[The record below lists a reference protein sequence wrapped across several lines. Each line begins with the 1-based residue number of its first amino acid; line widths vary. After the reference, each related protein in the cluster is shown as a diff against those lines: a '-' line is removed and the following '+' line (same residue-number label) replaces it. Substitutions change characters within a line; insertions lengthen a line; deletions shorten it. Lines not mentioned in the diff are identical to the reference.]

1 VRVRALTYVRE
12 WCRFQAARGV
22 LEVKTRRVAAPF
34 RFLVLAA
41 GLAFLLIPAAQA
53 RSGGAGDIVGTW
65 TNAGG
70 GITITVVPRG
80 SDFVGEL
87 TTATKGCTSIGSIG
101 VPAWNITLP
110 SPAGG
115 TYSGTSMQNI
125 GTDSSGKC
133 WAEGVSEMA
142 AWNVSIDGS
151 RLTLVIGETSS
162 IWTKAQATTT
172 RAAAD
177 KAIRNAVSKGFT
189 AISAANKKLNA
200 CNNTRNSNRLG
211 ICRPVAYGL
220 LRVVHHWQTCFRRC
234 SVTNRGTPTVEAGR
248 RAALKSLQYWA
259 QVATAAANSFA
270 AAQSGNVAQQQRWYR
285 VYAAKFKLA
294 ESYKKRAWT
303 LLWPR

>member
-1 VRVRALTYVRE
+1 M
-12 WCRFQAARGV
+12 
-22 LEVKTRRVAAPF
+22 RRVAAHF
-34 RFLVLAA
+34 RFLWLAA
-41 GLAFLLIPAAQA
+41 GLAFLLVPAAQA

-70 GITITVVPRG
+70 GITITVVPQG
-80 SDFVGEL
+80 SGFVGEL
-87 TTATKGCTSIGSIG
+87 TAATKGCTSVGSIG
-101 VPAWNITLP
+101 VSAWNITLP

-125 GTDSSGKC
+125 GTDSTGKC

-151 RLTLVIGETSS
+151 RLTLVIGEATST
-162 IWTKAQATTT
+162 WTKAQATTT
-172 RAAAD
+172 PPATGKQAKLAAAD

-200 CNNTRNSNRLG
+200 CNNKLNTNTLG
-211 ICRPVAYGL
+211 LCRPVAYGL
-220 LRVVHHWQTCFRRC
+220 LRIVHHWQTCFKMC
-234 SVTNRGTPTVEAGR
+234 SVANRGTPTVEAGR
-248 RAALKSLQYWA
+248 RAALQSLQYWA

-270 AAQSGNVAQQQRWYR
+270 AAQSGNVTQQQHWYQ

-294 ESYKKRAWT
+294 ESYKKRAWK
-303 LLWPR
+303 LLWPS